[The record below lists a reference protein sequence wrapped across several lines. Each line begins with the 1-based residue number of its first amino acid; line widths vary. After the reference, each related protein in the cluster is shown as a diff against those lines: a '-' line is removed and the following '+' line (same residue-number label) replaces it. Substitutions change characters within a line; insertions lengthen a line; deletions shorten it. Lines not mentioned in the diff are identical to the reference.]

1 METDIKNK
9 ITFRYATKKDI
20 KTIAA
25 LEPRIFSEPWTE
37 EMVRADVEARISRYI
52 LAELD
57 GAVCEAAETAECSVD
72 EADEAGGK
80 TVVGYLG
87 YWLVFDE
94 CSINNVGVIPEL
106 QGQGVGSL
114 LMDQMISET
123 EGFGARVWILE
134 VRAGN
139 APAIKLY
146 EKYGFQRIGLRKKYY
161 ENGEDAIV
169 MHRYADGIKA

>member
-1 METDIKNK
+1 MEADIKNK
-9 ITFRYATKKDI
+9 ITFRYATKEDI

-52 LAELD
+52 LAESAKD
-57 GAVCEAAETAECSVD
+57 ENGATAEATANSTSQD
-72 EADEAGGK
+72 AGGK

-94 CSINNVGVIPEL
+94 CSINNVGVVPEL
-106 QGQGVGSL
+106 QGQGIGNL
-114 LMDQMISET
+114 LMEQMISET

-139 APAIKLY
+139 EPAIRLY
-146 EKYGFQRIGLRKKYY
+146 EKYGFKRIGLRKKYY

-169 MHRYADGIKA
+169 MHRYIEGLNQ